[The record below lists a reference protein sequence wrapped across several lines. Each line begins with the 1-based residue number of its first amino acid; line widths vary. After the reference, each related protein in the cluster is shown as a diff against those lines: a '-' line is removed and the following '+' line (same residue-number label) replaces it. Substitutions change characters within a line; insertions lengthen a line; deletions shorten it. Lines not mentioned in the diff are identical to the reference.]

1 MAYPPNTLS
10 TDKTDVTG
18 INGDH
23 PSHHNALATA
33 INDVVTELGTDPSGT
48 FTNVTLR
55 LTAFDIRTR
64 LRALLLVP

>member
-23 PSHHNALATA
+23 PSHHNAVASA
-33 INDVVTELGTDPSGT
+33 VNDVVAELGSNPSGS
-48 FTNVTLR
+48 FTDVAGR
-55 LTAFDIRTR
+55 LDAFEVSTR
-64 LRALLLVP
+64 LRVLLLVP